1 LRRRERWN
9 IGLHLPIS
17 GAMPRD
23 DRADDGGTTMRTR
36 VLALLSVPALA
47 LAGLAAPGLAQDT
60 DRYALEKSAEGYIR
74 MDRRTGAMSICTE
87 RDGQLVCRLA
97 ADDRD
102 AFESE
107 IERLS
112 DAVDDLSDRV
122 AALEQKSSGATSLP
136 SESEFEQGL
145 SYMEQFF
152 RRFMG
157 VVEEFDRNFR
167 SEPEKPDP
175 QRT

>member
-1 LRRRERWN
+1 MEAKILAP
-9 IGLHLPIS
+9 L
-17 GAMPRD
+17 A
-23 DRADDGGTTMRTR
+23 
-36 VLALLSVPALA
+36 VLTVA
-47 LAGLAAPGLAQDT
+47 LAGFAVSAPAQES
-60 DRYALEKSAEGYIR
+60 DRYALEKSDEGYIR

-87 RDGQLVCRLA
+87 RNGQLVCRLA

-107 IERLS
+107 IDRLS
-112 DAVDDLSDRV
+112 NAVEALGKRVDALEARSEVADDL
-122 AALEQKSSGATSLP
+122 P
-136 SESEFEQGL
+136 SQSEFDQGL

-157 VVEEFDRNFR
+157 VMQDFDRSWR
-167 SEPEKPDP
+167 DEPAKPDP

>member
-1 LRRRERWN
+1 MKAGILA
-9 IGLHLPIS
+9 PI
-17 GAMPRD
+17 A
-23 DRADDGGTTMRTR
+23 
-36 VLALLSVPALA
+36 VLSVAIAGFAVSAPA
-47 LAGLAAPGLAQDT
+47 QES
-60 DRYALEKSAEGYIR
+60 DRYTLEKSDEGYIR

-107 IERLS
+107 IQRLG
-112 DAVDDLSDRV
+112 DAVDALGKRV
-122 AALEQKSSGATSLP
+122 EALEARTDTSGNLP
-136 SESEFEQGL
+136 SQSEFDQGL

-157 VVEEFDRNFR
+157 VVQDFDRSWR
-167 SEPEKPDP
+167 DEPEKPDP